1 MIGILNNEALC
12 LIAIQSI
19 LALKPRLNVANSYLI
34 APLVFDKKILAY
46 LKRKTTEILSAQ
58 EMVTENNYRF
68 IGFNEKF
75 NDSLIVSTNAI
86 AMGLELGLFDLK
98 GGELIG
104 AAPDSFYIENL
115 GPKVD
120 DIIRAS
126 ENVAKILAEPPA
138 SLYALLRIEV

>member
-19 LALKPRLNVANSYLI
+19 LALKPRLNIANSYLI
-34 APLVFDKKILAY
+34 APLVFDKKILGH
-46 LKRKTTEILSAQ
+46 LKRKTTDILSAQ
-58 EMVTENNYRF
+58 EMVTENSSRF

-98 GGELIG
+98 GGELVL
-104 AAPDSFYIENL
+104 ATSDSFYTENL
-115 GPKVD
+115 GHKFD
-120 DIIRAS
+120 DFIRAS
-126 ENVAKILAEPPA
+126 ENVAKILAEPPS